1 MFTKYRCQLSF
12 VPGVIPTSVSEAL
25 SQAIDAFKKLAN
37 AVKAHIK
44 PKKAAPKKAVRK
56 PKA

>member
-1 MFTKYRCQLSF
+1 LRFL
-12 VPGVIPTSVSEAL
+12 PGVIPKSVPEAL
-25 SQAIDAFKKLAN
+25 GKAIDAFKKLAV

-44 PKKAAPKKAVRK
+44 PKAAAKKAVRR